1 MLFLVVAPYIMP
13 PGGIKGGTQVRDPWG
28 DKMKRLT
35 AKLVDAIN
43 EPGKYHDGDAGLYL
57 YVQERKGRLRKS
69 YMQRV
74 TVNGKR
80 VEIGLGSTKW
90 TTPSEAR
97 AAAQAN
103 RKIAR
108 TGGDPRRKP
117 TVVPTLE
124 EAADAVI
131 AIHAS
136 TWKDGGKT
144 EKRWRAILATYTFPR
159 FGRKSVAAVTTA
171 DVLAM
176 LVPHWATKRETM
188 RKLRHEIG
196 AIMRWAVAQGFREDN
211 PAGESLGAALPKASQ
226 RRQHQ
231 RALPHAE
238 VAGAIAKVQASE
250 AWSAT
255 KLAFEFLTLTATR
268 SGEVRGARWSEV
280 DLPART
286 WVVPADRMKSGRDHR
301 VPLSGRAVAILEA
314 AKALS
319 DGEPESL
326 IFPSV
331 TGRML
336 SDSTMS
342 KLVRELGI
350 GCVPHG
356 MRSSFR
362 EWAAERTNIPREVAE
377 EALAHV
383 NPNKVESAYQRSDL
397 FDRRRELMNSWT
409 AYLAAENAA
418 SVPMQGAGR

>member
-1 MLFLVVAPYIMP
+1 
-13 PGGIKGGTQVRDPWG
+13 
-28 DKMKRLT
+28 MKRLT

-43 EPGKYHDGDAGLYL
+43 QPGKYHDGDAGLYL

-74 TVNGKR
+74 TVYGKR

-108 TGGDPRRKP
+108 TGGDPRRRP
-117 TVVPTLE
+117 IAVPTLE

-131 AIHAS
+131 AIHTS

-144 EKRWRAILATYTFPR
+144 EKRWRAILATYAFPR

-211 PAGESLGAALPKASQ
+211 PAGESLGAALPKASH

-238 VAGAIAKVQASE
+238 VAGAIAKVRASE

-255 KLAFEFLTLTATR
+255 KLALEFLTLTATR

-280 DLPART
+280 DLAART

-397 FDRRRELMNSWT
+397 FDRRRELMDSWT
-409 AYLAAENAA
+409 AYLAAETAA
-418 SVPMQGAGR
+418 AVPTRGAAR

>member
-1 MLFLVVAPYIMP
+1 M
-13 PGGIKGGTQVRDPWG
+13 G

-43 EPGKYHDGDAGLYL
+43 KPGKYHDGDAGLYL

-74 TVNGKR
+74 TVHGKR

-144 EKRWRAILATYTFPR
+144 EKRWRAILATYAFPR

-238 VAGAIAKVQASE
+238 VAGAIAKVQGSE

-280 DLPART
+280 DLAART
-286 WVVPADRMKSGRDHR
+286 WVVPADRMKSGREHR
-301 VPLSGRAVAILEA
+301 VPLSGRAMAILEA

-319 DGEPESL
+319 DGDPDSL

-362 EWAAERTNIPREVAE
+362 EWAAERTNVPREVAE

-409 AYLAAENAA
+409 AYLAA
-418 SVPMQGAGR
+418 

>member
-1 MLFLVVAPYIMP
+1 
-13 PGGIKGGTQVRDPWG
+13 
-28 DKMKRLT
+28 MKRLT
-35 AKLVDAIN
+35 AKLVDTIN

-144 EKRWRAILATYTFPR
+144 EKRWRAILATYAFPR

-238 VAGAIAKVQASE
+238 VADAIAKVQASE

-268 SGEVRGARWSEV
+268 SGEVRGARWSEI
-280 DLPART
+280 DLAART
-286 WVVPADRMKSGRDHR
+286 WVVPADRMKSGREHR
-301 VPLSGRAVAILEA
+301 VPLSGRARAILEA

-319 DGEPESL
+319 DGEPDSL

-362 EWAAERTNIPREVAE
+362 EWAAERTNVPREVAE

-409 AYLAAENAA
+409 AYLAAESAA
-418 SVPMQGAGR
+418 VVPTRGAGR